1 MLYFIVLGIMFHHA
15 LLGKE
20 QNLKIILDFP
30 VLGLGKVL
38 TCHLVSEHF
47 HLHFSHL
54 HLILEKHDQPQVKCS
69 SQTNFMCMITV

>member
-1 MLYFIVLGIMFHHA
+1 MFHHA

-20 QNLKIILDFP
+20 QNLKIILDFLI
-30 VLGLGKVL
+30 LGLEKVL
-38 TCHLVSEHF
+38 TCHLELEHF

-54 HLILEKHDQPQVKCS
+54 HLILGKHDQPQVKYS